1 MAEAI
6 STGLVTSLL
15 LSELVGLSAGGL
27 ITPAYLALLVDQPWR
42 LAGTALVALLAFA
55 GYRLLSR
62 YLILFGRRRF
72 LAMVLLGVTAKWLVE
87 AAAPAFAATLFASV
101 GAIGYVIPGLIAND
115 FERQGILPT
124 IAMVSAATV
133 LAALVV
139 RVAGF
144 R

>member
-6 STGLVTSLL
+6 STGLVASLL

-27 ITPAYLALLVDQPWR
+27 ITPAYLALLVEQPWR
-42 LAGTALVALLAFA
+42 LGGTAIAAVLAFA

-72 LAMVLLGVTAKWLVE
+72 LAMVLLGLTGKWTVE
-87 AAAPAFAATLFASV
+87 AAAPAFAATLFAPI

-124 IAMVSAATV
+124 VAMVSAATV

-139 RVAGF
+139 RVLGL

>member
-6 STGLVTSLL
+6 SIGLVTSLL
-15 LSELVGLSAGGL
+15 LSELIGLSAGGL
-27 ITPAYLALLVDQPWR
+27 ITPAYLAFLVEQPWR
-42 LAGTALVALLAFA
+42 LAGTAIAALMAFGA
-55 GYRLLSR
+55 YRLLSR
-62 YLILFGRRRF
+62 SLILFGRRRF
-72 LAMVLLGVTAKWLVE
+72 VAMVLLGVTAKWLVE
-87 AAAPAFAATLFASV
+87 AVAPGLAATLFASV

-124 IAMVSAATV
+124 TAMVSVATV

-139 RVAGF
+139 RLAGF

>member
-6 STGLVTSLL
+6 STGLVASLL

-27 ITPAYLALLVDQPWR
+27 ITPAYLALLVEQPWR
-42 LAGTALVALLAFA
+42 LAGTALAAVLAYA
-55 GYRLLSR
+55 GFRALSR
-62 YLILFGRRRF
+62 VLILFGRRRF
-72 LAMVLLGVTAKWLVE
+72 VAMVLLGVTAKWLVE
-87 AAAPAFAATLFASV
+87 AVAPALAGTLFASV

-124 IAMVSAATV
+124 VAMVSAATV
-133 LAALVV
+133 LAALAV